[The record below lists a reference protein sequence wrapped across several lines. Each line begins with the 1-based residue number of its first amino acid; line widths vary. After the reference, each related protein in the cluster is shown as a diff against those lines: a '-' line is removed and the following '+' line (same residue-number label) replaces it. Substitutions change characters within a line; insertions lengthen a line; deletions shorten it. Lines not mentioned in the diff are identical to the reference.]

1 MEKELKKYI
10 EKHHLTQAEIAQ
22 KLGVSVAAVN
32 QYLQNKYQG
41 DVSKLDKA
49 VVDMIKREKL
59 AKESALDLGFVK
71 TKTASRILEIV
82 GLAHAMNECHVVIG
96 EAGLGKTVALKHYA
110 ENHSNVIMLEIDPT
124 YTAKTLLKALC
135 EKLGLQAG
143 RTNAAMLDAVVDKL
157 KDSGRLIIV
166 DEAELLA
173 HQPLEILRRI
183 HDKAGVGL
191 VLAGMPRL
199 RANLR
204 GSRGEYKQLYS
215 RVGCCLD
222 LGEKI
227 SLEDCAQI
235 AQSALQTSDF
245 NQEFYKFSKGN
256 TRRLSKLLKGV
267 YRLSMINQRSIESAF
282 IERYAQML
290 ID

>member
-59 AKESALDLGFVK
+59 AKESALEFVFVK
-71 TKTASRILEIV
+71 TKTAARILEIV

-110 ENHSNVIMLEIDPT
+110 ENHSHVIMLEIDPT

-135 EKLGLQAG
+135 EKLGLRAE
-143 RTNAAMLDAVVDKL
+143 RTNAAMLDAVVEKL
-157 KDSGRLIIV
+157 KDSNRLIIV

-222 LGEKI
+222 LKDKI

-245 NQEFYKFSKGN
+245 NQELYKFSKGN

-267 YRLSMINQRSIESAF
+267 YRLSMINQRPIESAF